1 MKTLILSLALFSS
14 QLLLSQSTELQ
25 YVDISSKQEL
35 ETKVDSMESKALEFY
50 HAISLADTS
59 FLDYK
64 NLLSP
69 ELLNSETESGIKLM
83 KDSLS
88 GKSWIQS
95 QVVRAK
101 SAENLFFILLYH
113 PSKLE
118 YYGRIQI
125 IFKNDGDHLIDY
137 WDFQ

>member
-25 YVDISSKQEL
+25 YMDISSNLEL
-35 ETKVDSMESKALEFY
+35 ETKVDSMESKAIEFY

-64 NLLSP
+64 DLLSP

-88 GKSWIQS
+88 GKSWIQF

>member
-1 MKTLILSLALFSS
+1 MKTLILSLALINS

-25 YVDISSKQEL
+25 YMDISSNLEL
-35 ETKVDSMESKALEFY
+35 ETKVDSMESKAIEFY
-50 HAISLADTS
+50 QAISLADTS
-59 FLDYK
+59 FLNFK

-69 ELLNSETESGIKLM
+69 ELLNSETESSIKMM

>member
-14 QLLLSQSTELQ
+14 QLLLCQSTELQ
-25 YVDISSKQEL
+25 YMDISSNLEL

-50 HAISLADTS
+50 QAISLADTS

-69 ELLNSETESGIKLM
+69 ELLNSETESTIIMM

-125 IFKNDGDHLIDY
+125 IFKNDGDQLIDY

>member
-25 YVDISSKQEL
+25 YMDISSKLEL
-35 ETKVDSMESKALEFY
+35 ETKVDSMESKAIEFY

-64 NLLSP
+64 DLLSP

-88 GKSWIQS
+88 GKSWIQF